1 MPDRELFAAWGI
13 PIIYHV
19 IARDGLRASTFTDCR
34 CRKSSSS
41 DLPRHPEV
49 TVGTAGNDLV
59 TGRDILIGGGGND
72 TIIGSAGI
80 DILVAGSGNNIL
92 EGGAGADLLDG
103 TGGWA
108 VAFYQRALTA
118 VTVHLDGSGN
128 AGDQAAGDRYIN
140 VNGVNGSNYNDTLV
154 GNFQGN
160 WMIGGLG
167 NDLIDRRHGRRYAS
181 TGQKVT
187 TR

>member
-1 MPDRELFAAWGI
+1 M
-13 PIIYHV
+13 
-19 IARDGLRASTFTDCR
+19 
-34 CRKSSSS
+34 
-41 DLPRHPEV
+41 

-140 VNGVNGSNYNDTLV
+140 VNGVNGSKL
-154 GNFQGN
+154 Q
-160 WMIGGLG
+160 
-167 NDLIDRRHGRRYAS
+167 RHARGQFPGQLDDWRPRQRPAS
-181 TGQKVT
+181 TAPWATIRSTGRKVT